1 MIEKLNAIG
10 ISDAMITST
19 VITVIICILVII
31 AGRRIEMIP
40 SGFQNM
46 IELGIEKLHGFFEG
60 IMGKYACD
68 KYFPLI
74 ATLFI
79 YILFCN
85 YSGLIPLAGEA
96 PGFQAP
102 TSNVNFPAGMAIIV
116 FFAAQI
122 RGIRFYKHL
131 FKPVAFIFPLMVI
144 EEFVRPISLTFR
156 LYGNIYG
163 EEAVIKSFFD
173 ILPLGLPIIMQALS
187 VLMGLIQALVFSLL
201 AAIYISEAAEHEEQL
216 PVVD

>member
-19 VITVIICILVII
+19 VITVIICVLAII

-102 TSNVNFPAGMAIIV
+102 TSNVNFPAGMGNNRVLCSPDYRACR
-116 FFAAQI
+116 AQ
-122 RGIRFYKHL
+122 RHQVL
-131 FKPVAFIFPLMVI
+131 Q
-144 EEFVRPISLTFR
+144 T
-156 LYGNIYG
+156 
-163 EEAVIKSFFD
+163 SFQAG
-173 ILPLGLPIIMQALS
+173 GL
-187 VLMGLIQALVFSLL
+187 
-201 AAIYISEAAEHEEQL
+201 YISAYGYRGVCKTYLPHIPTLRQYIRRRGCNQL
-216 PVVD
+216 IL

>member
-1 MIEKLNAIG
+1 MPTKTIY
-10 ISDAMITST
+10 SMW
-19 VITVIICILVII
+19 VIMAVILLLSII
-31 AGRRIEMIP
+31 ATRKMKDVPGPLQNIAEMAV
-40 SGFQNM
+40 GGLLNFFAGV
-46 IELGIEKLHGFFEG
+46 LGEKKARH
-60 IMGKYACD
+60 
-68 KYFPLI
+68 YFPMLASFFILI
-74 ATLFI
+74 I
-79 YILFCN
+79 VCN

-116 FFAAQI
+116 FFAVQI
-122 RGIRFYKHL
+122 IGLAEHRGIRFYKHL

-163 EEAVIKSFFD
+163 EEAVINSFFD

-216 PVVD
+216 PVVG

>member
-19 VITVIICILVII
+19 VITVIICVLAII

-68 KYFPLI
+68 RYFPVI

-116 FFAAQI
+116 FFAVH
-122 RGIRFYKHL
+122 RGISFYKHL

>member
-19 VITVIICILVII
+19 VITVIICVLAII

-116 FFAAQI
+116 FFAVQI
-122 RGIRFYKHL
+122 IGLAEHRGIRFYKHL
-131 FKPVAFIFPLMVI
+131 FKPVAFIFPL
-144 EEFVRPISLTFR
+144 TFR

-163 EEAVIKSFFD
+163 EEAVINSFFD

-216 PVVD
+216 PVVG